1 MSVIVCPV
9 LGQEKHQQNG
19 ESVEGESTDIEV
31 ARAKQ
36 HTGEAE
42 GIRFV
47 YPGVHKLFVGK
58 VKLQSSTRSAR
69 GGL

>member
-1 MSVIVCPV
+1 MSSSGTGETSTEWKVCWRA
-9 LGQEKHQQNG
+9 
-19 ESVEGESTDIEV
+19 TDIEV